1 VLPIDTFRGG
11 FVGLNFHYLPY
22 GVRFKLLQEL
32 QRYASNTDFDRTTV
46 INASYNTLKNISM
59 IKPTVKKYLWKHVRS
74 NFLRID
80 VDEMAI
86 AVYLPVQQFR
96 KATPQRVWSDSRRV
110 V

>member
-1 VLPIDTFRGG
+1 
-11 FVGLNFHYLPY
+11 
-22 GVRFKLLQEL
+22 
-32 QRYASNTDFDRTTV
+32 
-46 INASYNTLKNISM
+46 M

-96 KATPQRVWSDSRRV
+96 KSTPQRVWSDSKRAV
-110 V
+110 